1 MSVHRV
7 HGFMSST
14 PNTDARL
21 NTITLTRYISATV
34 ALINDAIADV
44 ELQELGKQL
53 VLAEFARK

>member
-1 MSVHRV
+1 
-7 HGFMSST
+7 MSST